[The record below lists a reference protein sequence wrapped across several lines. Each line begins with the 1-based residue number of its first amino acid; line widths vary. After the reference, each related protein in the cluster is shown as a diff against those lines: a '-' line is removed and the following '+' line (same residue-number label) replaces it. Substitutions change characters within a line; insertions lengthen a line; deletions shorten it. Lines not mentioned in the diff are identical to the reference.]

1 LVFPFWEEEEGEE
14 EKALALHDFE
24 RKSGFVDNLLVSP
37 LLEKEQQ
44 SVFTAFMDDDI
55 SFVRQSCAGKYLN
68 FWGMIHFISR
78 LLHDDSLYAL
88 CAIIYDLRFSYY
100 TL

>member
-1 LVFPFWEEEEGEE
+1 LFDGSSGVPPGIARKGKDVSSLSVDVAAALVFPFWEEEEGE

-55 SFVRQSCAGKYLN
+55 S
-68 FWGMIHFISR
+68 
-78 LLHDDSLYAL
+78 
-88 CAIIYDLRFSYY
+88 
-100 TL
+100 

>member
-1 LVFPFWEEEEGEE
+1 LVFPFCEEEEGEE
-14 EKALALHDFE
+14 KALALYDFE

-55 SFVRQSCAGKYLN
+55 SFKVKQVVWGNIFN
-68 FWGMIHFISR
+68 FWG
-78 LLHDDSLYAL
+78 
-88 CAIIYDLRFSYY
+88 
-100 TL
+100 

>member
-24 RKSGFVDNLLVSP
+24 RKSGFVDNFLVSP
-37 LLEKEQQ
+37 LLEKERQ

-55 SFVRQSCAGKYLN
+55 SFVLKVVRGNILTFGGDDTFYL
-68 FWGMIHFISR
+68 
-78 LLHDDSLYAL
+78 SL
-88 CAIIYDLRFSYY
+88 ITR
-100 TL
+100 

>member
-37 LLEKEQQ
+37 LLEKERQ

-55 SFVRQSCAGKYLN
+55 S
-68 FWGMIHFISR
+68 
-78 LLHDDSLYAL
+78 
-88 CAIIYDLRFSYY
+88 
-100 TL
+100 

>member
-24 RKSGFVDNLLVSP
+24 RKSGFVDNFLVSP
-37 LLEKEQQ
+37 LLEKERQ

-55 SFVRQSCAGKYLN
+55 S
-68 FWGMIHFISR
+68 
-78 LLHDDSLYAL
+78 
-88 CAIIYDLRFSYY
+88 
-100 TL
+100 